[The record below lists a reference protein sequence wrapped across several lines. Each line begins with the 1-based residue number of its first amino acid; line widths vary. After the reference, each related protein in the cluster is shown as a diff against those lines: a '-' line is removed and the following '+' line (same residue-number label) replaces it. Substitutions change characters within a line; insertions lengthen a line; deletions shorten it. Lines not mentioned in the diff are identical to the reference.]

1 MKNSFKF
8 LEIFILC
15 SIDHRA
21 VDQRS
26 IDDVS
31 LVEHKWRA
39 PERERHSDYDE
50 FFFISSVMVLLLTQC
65 LLAALMNSH
74 RE

>member
-1 MKNSFKF
+1 M
-8 LEIFILC
+8 IC

-31 LVEHKWRA
+31 LVEHKGVHQSGNA
-39 PERERHSDYDE
+39 HSDYDE
-50 FFFISSVMVLLLTQC
+50 LFLYPL
-65 LLAALMNSH
+65 
-74 RE
+74 